1 MSDVKQENHNTLP
14 KQTNATEKELICF
27 IKTAGFYKQ
36 MDANNKAAAD
46 VMEKEG
52 SKAAV
57 THMMSN
63 AGMDYGSMRM
73 MYG

>member
-1 MSDVKQENHNTLP
+1 MSGVKLETLP
-14 KQTNATEKELICF
+14 NQTKLQATEKEMIGF

-52 SKAAV
+52 AKAAV
-57 THMMSN
+57 AHMMST

>member
-1 MSDVKQENHNTLP
+1 MSSVKPETLP
-14 KQTNATEKELICF
+14 KQTTTTEKEMIGF

-57 THMMSN
+57 AHMMST